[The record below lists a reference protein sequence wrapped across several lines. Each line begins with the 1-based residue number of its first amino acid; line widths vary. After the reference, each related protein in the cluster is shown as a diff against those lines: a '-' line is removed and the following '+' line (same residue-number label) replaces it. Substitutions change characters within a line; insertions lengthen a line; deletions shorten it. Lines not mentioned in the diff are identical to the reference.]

1 MDRCQRKSK
10 LAFLV
15 MLGILSGLVGAGLGF
30 AEAGTFDHR
39 LLGKWSRVT
48 DVVAEGITL
57 RPDGTFQILNLSYY
71 RNFRTV
77 WRNVTVGKYKVEG
90 DKITFY
96 DRKISTTS
104 KAGVVRYTLGE
115 YEMLKEQERTHRVNE
130 RLEDR
135 TLTFKVMDPD
145 TVMFGDEEFKSDKK

>member
-15 MLGILSGLVGAGLGF
+15 MSGILSGLVGAGLGF

-39 LLGKWSRVT
+39 VLGKWSRGT
-48 DVVAEGITL
+48 DGVAEGITL

-71 RNFRTV
+71 RTFRTV

-104 KAGVVRYTLGE
+104 KAGVVRYILGE
-115 YEMLKEQERTHRVNE
+115 YEMLKEQERTQRVNE
-130 RLEDR
+130 PLEDL

-145 TVMFGDEEFKSDKK
+145 TVMFGDEEFKPDKK